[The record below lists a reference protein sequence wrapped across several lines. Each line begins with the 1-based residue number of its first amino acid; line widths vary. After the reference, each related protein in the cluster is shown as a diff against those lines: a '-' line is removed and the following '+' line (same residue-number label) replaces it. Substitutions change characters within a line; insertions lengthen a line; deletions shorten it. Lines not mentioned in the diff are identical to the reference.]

1 MKNIRNFCI
10 IAHIDHGKSTL
21 ADRMLEIT
29 GTVEARRM
37 RSQYLDTMDL
47 ERERGITIKLQPV
60 RMNYSLLT
68 TNYTL
73 NLIDTPGHVDFS
85 YEVSRSLAAVEGAIL
100 LVDAT
105 QGIQAQTI
113 ANLHLA
119 LEQNLE
125 IIPVINKIDLPA
137 ARPDE
142 VKQDIVHLLGGSV
155 EDILCVSA
163 KTGEG
168 VKELLNAVV
177 KRVPPP
183 ASPESA
189 GSVEGKQYLRALIF
203 DSHFDDYQGVVAH
216 IRVVDGAIRKK
227 DPIQFIAT
235 KQSGEV
241 LDVGVFK
248 PQATPVDVL
257 NAGEIGYVVTGFKD
271 IGAVRVGDTITTRI
285 RNQVSGIRERTVEP
299 LAGYKKVQ
307 SMVFAGFFPKEGD
320 SAEELREALGKI
332 ALNDA
337 SLVYEPEHSA
347 ALGFGFRCG
356 FLGLLHLDIIQ
367 ERLRREHD
375 LNLIITAPT
384 VAYELERT
392 DGSVRIMKAP
402 QDLPDRSVI
411 AEIREPIVALTVVS
425 TAQSIGGIMAVVER
439 HHGIYRNTEY
449 LQGDRVLL
457 SYELPL
463 ASILVDFY
471 DQIKS
476 VSQGYASMNYEL
488 LRYQK
493 ATVVR
498 MDVMVAEELV
508 EPFAMLVYED
518 EAGRIGRG
526 VVERL
531 KEALPRQMFEVKI
544 QAAVGA
550 HIVAS
555 ERISA
560 MKKDVL
566 AKMSGGDYTR
576 KRKLL
581 EKQKKGKKKMRSMGS
596 VDIPANVY
604 LEVFKHGS

>member
-29 GTVEARRM
+29 GTVENRKM
-37 RSQYLDTMDL
+37 HSQYLDTMDL

-60 RMNYSLLT
+60 RMNYSL
-68 TNYTL
+68 NAIPYTL

-137 ARPDE
+137 ARADE

-168 VKELLNAVV
+168 VKELLDVVV
-177 KRVPPP
+177 KRIPPP
-183 ASPESA
+183 ASPPSP
-189 GSVEGKQYLRALIF
+189 GSPAEKQYLRALIF

-227 DPIQFIAT
+227 DPILFMAT
-235 KQSGEV
+235 KQTGEV
-241 LDVGVFK
+241 LDTGVFK

-271 IGAVRVGDTITTRI
+271 IGAVRVGDTITTKLQTT
-285 RNQVSGIRERTVEP
+285 NYKLPTTP
-299 LAGYKKVQ
+299 LPGYKKVQ

-320 SAEELREALGKI
+320 SAEELRDALGKI

-392 DGSVRIMKAP
+392 DGSTRTMKAP

-411 AEIREPIVALTVVS
+411 AEIREPIVSLTVVS
-425 TAQSIGGIMAVVER
+425 TSQSIGGIMAVVER

-449 LQGDRVLL
+449 LQGERVLL

-476 VSQGYASMNYEL
+476 VSQGYASMNYEF
-488 LRYQK
+488 LRYQS
-493 ATVVR
+493 ASVVR
-498 MDVMVAEELV
+498 MDVLVAEELV

-518 EAGRIGRG
+518 EASRVGRG

-531 KEALPRQMFEVKI
+531 KEALPRQMFEVKL
-544 QAAVGA
+544 QAAVGS

>member
-1 MKNIRNFCI
+1 MDKIRNFCI

-29 GTVEARRM
+29 GTIENRKM

-60 RMNYSLLT
+60 RMDYKLQATS
-68 TNYTL
+68 YIL

-142 VKQDIVHLLGGSV
+142 VKQDIVHLLGGAID
-155 EDILCVSA
+155 DILCVSA

-168 VKELLNAVV
+168 VKELLDAVV
-177 KRVPPP
+177 ERIPPP
-183 ASPESA
+183 SSP
-189 GSVEGKQYLRALIF
+189 QHILRALVF

-227 DPIQFIAT
+227 DPILFMAT
-235 KQSGEV
+235 KQTAEV
-241 LDVGVFK
+241 LDTGVFK

-271 IGAVRVGDTITTRI
+271 IGAVRVGDTITT
-285 RNQVSGIRERTVEP
+285 QKAVSNKQEAVTP
-299 LAGYKKVQ
+299 LPGYKKVQ

-320 SAEELREALGKI
+320 SAEELRDALGKI

-392 DGSVRIMKAP
+392 DGSVKTMKAP

-411 AEIREPIVALTVVS
+411 AEIREPIVSLTVVS

-449 LQGDRVLL
+449 LQGERVLL

-476 VSQGYASMNYEL
+476 VSQGYASMNYEF
-488 LRYQK
+488 LRYQS

-498 MDVMVAEELV
+498 MDVLVAEELV

-518 EAGRIGRG
+518 EASRVGRG

-531 KEALPRQMFEVKI
+531 KEALPRQMFEVKL